1 MVRETVRADGVDT
14 LGRPTDEALVGTELE
29 VVPATD
35 VSCCSAGVQ
44 AQLTQPSDMK
54 VVATSVSGSQK
65 HGLNVGQR
73 VEGVGADAFVLL
85 VVVLEDWVAGVLLT
99 VVSVGITC
107 AVEVELVKVVVVVVA
122 VVVVVVVVV
131 PVVPAV
137 VVVVVN
143 LVAVADVVT
152 VVALLLLLLLFA
164 LVWETVE
171 LKTVGKLDVLGDVGP
186 AGSHEQ
192 RSHPRLSINCTKVA
206 PGLHLQVRNS
216 QLAGEVVPGVAVGV
230 KLDERGIT
238 RQKQVSQPSLSKRRT
253 SSASGLH
260 RQTAV
265 SQDIAV
271 VCEKTVVVLSAAAVV
286 LALVLVEVVV
296 GESFLGVDL
305 SG

>member
-122 VVVVVVVVV
+122 
-131 PVVPAV
+131 VVPAV